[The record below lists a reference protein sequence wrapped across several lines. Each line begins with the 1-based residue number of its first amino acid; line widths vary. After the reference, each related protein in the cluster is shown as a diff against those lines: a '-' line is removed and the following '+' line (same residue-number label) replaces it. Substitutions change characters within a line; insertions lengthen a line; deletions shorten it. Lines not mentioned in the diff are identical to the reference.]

1 MAEAEMAVRN
11 IGTNGIPFLL
21 QWINYEP
28 PTWRKKLR
36 SNLPDRLA
44 NSPQLHGLLMV
55 LRIQSPASQ
64 FMALEYLER
73 TLLQ

>member
-28 PTWRKKLR
+28 PLGERNSAVTCLIASLTLR
-36 SNLPDRLA
+36 NCTDC
-44 NSPQLHGLLMV
+44 
-55 LRIQSPASQ
+55 
-64 FMALEYLER
+64 
-73 TLLQ
+73 